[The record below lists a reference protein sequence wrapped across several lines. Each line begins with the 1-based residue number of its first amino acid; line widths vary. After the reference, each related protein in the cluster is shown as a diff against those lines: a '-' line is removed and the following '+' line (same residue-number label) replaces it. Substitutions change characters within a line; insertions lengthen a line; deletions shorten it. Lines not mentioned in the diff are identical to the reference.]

1 MRLFTLLV
9 ALFLPALAQHVH
21 TPVGDAGE
29 RAFLSGMIAHHEGA
43 LEMARYAL
51 EKAKDREVRAWA
63 EAILKEQER
72 EIALMRS
79 WLPSLGGLDQAA
91 YAAMGKE
98 MAAMLQELK
107 RAKDPDRA
115 FVELMLLHH
124 KGAVEMA
131 LAVLPTAKD
140 RRVLDLA
147 RDILLAQAKEM
158 HAFRLWLLRQR

>member
-1 MRLFTLLV
+1 MRVFALLI
-9 ALFLPALAQHVH
+9 AFFLPALAQHAH
-21 TPVGDAGE
+21 TPQADAGE

-51 EKAKDREVRAWA
+51 QRGKDKEVRAWA
-63 EAILKEQER
+63 EAILKDQER

-79 WLPSLGGLDQAA
+79 WLVSLGGLNPAA
-91 YAAMGKE
+91 YGAMQQE
-98 MAAMLQELK
+98 MAAMLQKL
-107 RAKDPDRA
+107 RAAPDPDRA

-131 LAVLPTAKD
+131 LSVLPTAKD

-147 RDILLAQAKEM
+147 RDIILAQAKEM
-158 HAFRLWLLRQR
+158 YAFRLWLLR